1 MEEEEITI
9 DLRDLWDVVKKNH
22 AFIKKVTAGA
32 LIAAGLYLVVVP
44 PTYES
49 TALLRI
55 KQSKGLGSSL
65 LESMPMGNAMASQ
78 QLLNTYAE
86 ILKSRSVVVP
96 VIEATEE
103 ADDEGK
109 YPLYEDYIEK
119 RVETKPYK
127 DTEIMQVTV
136 NAETAESAQRANQL
150 IVDGF
155 LNRLT
160 ELVRGEHKATRAFIE
175 ERVVSAKAELDAA
188 EDKLAAFKKN
198 NKVLSPDSQIKMA
211 AEKLS
216 MADKL
221 KAENQVA
228 LEAAKARNS
237 AVSQQMR
244 GNIASVAE
252 NETLA
257 AYQTKLAGLE
267 AQRIHYLD
275 KYTGKHPKVI
285 AVNQEIAGLRQ
296 QLGAEIQKIA
306 AMQAP
311 SDNAVYQGLLADKFR
326 SEAEIAV
333 ATSNL
338 ETVRQIE
345 ASYAKDVEAL
355 SDVEK
360 EYLALMRDG
369 QVAREIYVMLAK
381 RLEEAKVAEVSV
393 STEVQVVDSSTLP
406 EKPVSP
412 KKARTLFIAL
422 LLGLFSGSGFVI
434 VRELMNRTIK
444 TAEDV
449 EKYLGL
455 PVLGRV
461 PDNRSLD
468 QLKAD
473 ENRTLWQRLR
483 RAIWTK

>member
-22 AFIKKVTAGA
+22 VFIKKVTAGA
-32 LIAAGLYLVVVP
+32 VLAAGLYLVVVP

-109 YPLYEDYIEK
+109 YPRYEDYIEN
-119 RVETKPYK
+119 RVGTKPYK

-136 NAETAESAQRANQL
+136 NAETAEGAQRANQL

-175 ERVVSAKAELDAA
+175 ERVISAKQELDAA
-188 EDKLAAFKKN
+188 ESKLADFKKD

-275 KYTGKHPKVI
+275 KYTNKHPKVI

-333 ATSNL
+333 ASSNL

-412 KKARTLFIAL
+412 KKARTLLIAL

-434 VRELMNRTIK
+434 ARELMNRTIK

>member
-22 AFIKKVTAGA
+22 VFIKKVTAGA
-32 LIAAGLYLVVVP
+32 VLAAGLYLVVVP

-109 YPLYEDYIEK
+109 YPRYEDYIEN
-119 RVETKPYK
+119 RVGTKPYK

-136 NAETAESAQRANQL
+136 NAETAEGAQRANQL

-175 ERVVSAKAELDAA
+175 ERVISAKQELDAA
-188 EDKLAAFKKN
+188 ESKLADFKKD

-237 AVSQQMR
+237 AVSQQLA
-244 GNIASVAE
+244 GNTASIADSSVIE
-252 NETLA
+252 
-257 AYQTKLAGLE
+257 AYQKKLAELE
-267 AQRIHYLD
+267 ARRISYLD
-275 KYTGKHPKVI
+275 KYTAKHPKVVEI
-285 AVNQEIAGLRQ
+285 NQEITGLRK
-296 QLGAEIQKIA
+296 QLASEIDKVA

-311 SDNAVYQGLLADKFR
+311 SDNLVYQGLLADKFK
-326 SEAEIAV
+326 SQAEIAV

-338 ETVRQIE
+338 ATVRQIE
-345 ASYAKDVEAL
+345 DSYAKDVEAL

-412 KKARTLFIAL
+412 KKARTLLIAL
-422 LLGLFSGSGFVI
+422 LLGIFAGSGFVI
-434 VRELMNRTIK
+434 ARELMNRTIK

-449 EKYLGL
+449 EKYLSL

-468 QLKAD
+468 QLKAE
-473 ENRTLWQRLR
+473 ENSTLWQRLR

>member
-22 AFIKKVTAGA
+22 VFIKKVTAGA
-32 LIAAGLYLVVVP
+32 VLAAGLYLVVVP

-109 YPLYEDYIEK
+109 YPRYEDYIEN
-119 RVETKPYK
+119 RVGTKPYK

-136 NAETAESAQRANQL
+136 NAETAEGAQRANQL

-160 ELVRGEHKATRAFIE
+160 ELVRGEYKATRAFIE
-175 ERVVSAKAELDAA
+175 ERVISAKAELDAA

-275 KYTGKHPKVI
+275 KYTNKHPKVI

-333 ATSNL
+333 ASSNL

-412 KKARTLFIAL
+412 KKARTLLIAL

-434 VRELMNRTIK
+434 ARELMNRTIK

-473 ENRTLWQRLR
+473 ENSTLWQRLR

>member
-22 AFIKKVTAGA
+22 VFIKKVTAGA
-32 LIAAGLYLVVVP
+32 VLAAGLYLVVVP

-109 YPLYEDYIEK
+109 YPRYEDYIEN
-119 RVETKPYK
+119 RVGTKPYK

-136 NAETAESAQRANQL
+136 NAETAEGAQRANQL

-175 ERVVSAKAELDAA
+175 ERVINAKQELDAA
-188 EDKLAAFKKN
+188 ESKLADFKKD

-228 LEAAKARNS
+228 LEAAKARNN

-275 KYTGKHPKVI
+275 KYTNKHPKVI

-333 ATSNL
+333 ASSNL

-412 KKARTLFIAL
+412 KKARTLLIAL
-422 LLGLFSGSGFVI
+422 LLGLFSGIGFVI
-434 VRELMNRTIK
+434 ARELMNRTIK